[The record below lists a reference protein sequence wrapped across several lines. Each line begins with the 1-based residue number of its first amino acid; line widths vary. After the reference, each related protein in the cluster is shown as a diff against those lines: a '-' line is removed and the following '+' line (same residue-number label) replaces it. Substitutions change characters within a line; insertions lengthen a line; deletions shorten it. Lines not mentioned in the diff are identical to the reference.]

1 MIEGIELIFADMKA
15 MLRKLKKK
23 NYEQQMA
30 VFRETH
36 GHFFEEMDRLV
47 RESDDKTQTAQEI
60 ANIFVEKVCEHY
72 SKNGKMRG
80 TMEIDL
86 SMFMI
91 YYVFPAILLLETE
104 ETVIIADALKH
115 TWAEKF
121 KNPNFSY
128 TTYDRIYSNFR
139 EKIFGIF

>member
-1 MIEGIELIFADMKA
+1 MIEGIECIFADMKP

-30 VFRETH
+30 EFRQIH
-36 GHFFEEMDRLV
+36 GHYFEEMNSLV
-47 RESDDKTQTAQEI
+47 MESEDKKCEAELI
-60 ANIFVEKVCEHY
+60 AETFLDSVFSAY

-80 TMEIDL
+80 TLQVDM

-91 YYVFPAILLLETE
+91 YYFFPALLLLETE
-104 ETVIIADALKH
+104 ESVIIADAVKDA
-115 TWAEKF
+115 WAVRF
-121 KNPNFSY
+121 NNPNFSY
-128 TTYDRIYSNFR
+128 TTYERIFSNFR